1 MKDNFDDKDTLNE
14 NEQAET
20 SAAADDKNSIG
31 ADIIRGHINTII
43 LRALYERDKYGYEI
57 MNDIEQKSHNQ
68 YSLKQ
73 PTLYSA
79 LKRLENQ
86 GYIIAYWKTDEVSF
100 GGRRKYFT
108 LTDSGR
114 EITEKNLAEWEYSRT
129 IIDSLI
135 SDRSFD
141 FSQPAPTPVDFT
153 IMRNS
158 VSRVPIKRNA
168 NDDDDEDEDE
178 DESIT
183 ESKSDTDEKPSQ
195 TDTNTTVYQTV
206 VNESEQF
213 VEQTTTYEDN
223 ALLYQMLAQQSNTP
237 KQGEQPA
244 EEEKQLSEEEFA
256 ERIKQHEN
264 YLRLISETPIKDAPE
279 NTEVVTEETI
289 IEEQSAQPQQRLYTE
304 EEVSEIISQYDG
316 YQPAPPPQPVAPVQ
330 PEQKLYTEEEV
341 EARIRQHENYM
352 RLISEP
358 TKEKPD
364 DIVPN
369 SENINTNKLLYNV
382 KPKTERDYK
391 NLINGIYDRAISNG
405 TVETNYVHKEA
416 TSRQNNAAIKRKPAT
431 STNPIIDRGL
441 ADGVRISPSYEYDS
455 RTNYAT
461 KTTFNKGFTL
471 LMCSGIVLFIL
482 LIEFIFC
489 MIFKDN
495 LHVSVAYPIVILVIG
510 LAQFAVFGTLYL
522 KGYGTNS
529 TKPMTN
535 AYLTRSIIFS
545 ILLVLIICVSSF
557 LFNINFTIASDV
569 MKLIV
574 IPSITVLNIVVFT
587 VSYKLLIK

>member
-1 MKDNFDDKDTLNE
+1 MMKDNFEDKNTLNE
-14 NEQAET
+14 NEPVET
-20 SAAADDKNSIG
+20 TPAADDKSSIG

-86 GYIIAYWKTDEVSF
+86 GYIIAYWKTDEVSS

-153 IMRNS
+153 ILRNS
-158 VSRVPIKRNA
+158 VSRVPVKRNG
-168 NDDDDEDEDE
+168 NDDEDDEDEIVAE
-178 DESIT
+178 
-183 ESKSDTDEKPSQ
+183 EKPSEKS
-195 TDTNTTVYQTV
+195 TYAGTTTNAYQTV
-206 VNESEQF
+206 VNTNGQF
-213 VEQTTTYEDN
+213 VEQTATKEEN
-223 ALLYQMLAQQSNTP
+223 ALLYQMLAQQSATP
-237 KQGEQPA
+237 AQSGQPVTDEKPLT
-244 EEEKQLSEEEFA
+244 EEELA
-256 ERIKQHEN
+256 ERVKQHES
-264 YLRLISETPIKDAPE
+264 YLRLISETPIKE
-279 NTEVVTEETI
+279 NSESVTVNTNEITTTEQITENV
-289 IEEQSAQPQQRLYTE
+289 QS
-304 EEVSEIISQYDG
+304 S
-316 YQPAPPPQPVAPVQ
+316 PQPSAPVQ
-330 PEQKLYTEEEV
+330 QEQKLYTEEEV

-352 RLISEP
+352 RLITDP
-358 TKEKPD
+358 AKNKPED
-364 DIVPN
+364 VVPN

-382 KPKTERDYK
+382 KPNTERDYK
-391 NLINGIYDRAISNG
+391 NLINGIYDKAIANG
-405 TVETNYVHKEA
+405 SVETNYRRNETRQ
-416 TSRQNNAAIKRKPAT
+416 TSLAKQKHSNT
-431 STNPIIDRGL
+431 SSRIVSRGR
-441 ADGVRISPSYEYDS
+441 ADGVRITPSSEYDV

-461 KTTFNKGFTL
+461 KTTYNKGLTF
-471 LMCSGIVLFIL
+471 LMCSGLVLFVL

-489 MIFKDN
+489 MIFKN
-495 LHVSVAYPIVILVIG
+495 SLHVSVAYPIVILLIG
-510 LAQFAVFGTLYL
+510 IIQFAVFGALYL

-529 TKPMTN
+529 AKPMTST
-535 AYLTRSIIFS
+535 YLSKSIIFTI
-545 ILLVLIICVSSF
+545 ILILIICVSSF
-557 LFNINFTIASDV
+557 LFNINFTLASDV

-574 IPSITVLNIVVFT
+574 IPSITVSNIIVFAISFKFLT
-587 VSYKLLIK
+587 K